1 MRYIK
6 EFTSVHII
14 KTEVTAMADIS
25 QQTIKD
31 LFYKQ
36 VREMTKKSSLKMNL
50 FDVQFSDK
58 WI

>member
-1 MRYIK
+1 MN
-6 EFTSVHII
+6 
-14 KTEVTAMADIS
+14 DLS

-36 VREMTKKSSLKMNL
+36 VREMTKKSMQEKMNL
-50 FDVQFSDK
+50 FDIQFSDK